1 MGKNNKRAK
10 EELMELYGKGCMF
23 EKAHIAERIAKM
35 GGIKTYASYLA
46 GKKFKGKSIKKQ
58 LTYHHLQHKSDGGRA
73 TVENGAVV
81 DVTAHAY
88 LHSLPRHQ
96 EEIINNML
104 RAYKINFME
113 LNQGQVLGAGSLEVE
128 DEIEFISI
136 PIEQDEGEIRRA
148 RAIYEKKRQE
158 EFNRAKIKRDTR
170 RLIDEYWEK
179 RNGTDREEI

>member
-1 MGKNNKRAK
+1 MGKNKKAK
-10 EELMELYGKGCMF
+10 QALMEIYGEGCMF
-23 EKAHIAERIAKM
+23 EKAHIAERIARM
-35 GGIKTYASYLA
+35 GGIRTYNAYLA

-58 LTYHHLQHKSDGGRA
+58 LTYHHLQHKADGGKA
-73 TVENGAVV
+73 TIENGAVV

-136 PIEQDEGEIRRA
+136 PIEQDEAEIRRA
-148 RAIYEKKRQE
+148 RAIYERKKHE
-158 EFNRAKIKRDTR
+158 EFSRAKIKQDTKR
-170 RLIDEYWEK
+170 QIDAYWEK
-179 RNGTDREEI
+179 RNGADREEI